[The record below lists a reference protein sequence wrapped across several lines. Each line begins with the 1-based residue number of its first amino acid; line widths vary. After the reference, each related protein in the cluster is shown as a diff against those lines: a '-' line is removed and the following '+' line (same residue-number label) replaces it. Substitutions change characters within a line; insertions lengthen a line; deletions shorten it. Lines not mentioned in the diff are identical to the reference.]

1 MEKVEMND
9 IVNLAKNRGFVY
21 AGSEIYGGLANA
33 WDYGPYGAMMKENI
47 KNLWIKEFVQKKDD
61 MVLLDSAILMNPQIW
76 VASGHVGGFSD
87 PLIDDKNT
95 KERFRADKLL
105 EWLIDEYINS
115 EKWGLKTS
123 FDNIGTDINNIWNH
137 IARADWSHLEF
148 LKKMDYSKA
157 LYDLWILDRDI
168 THIFEITE
176 DSNGKCKLSS
186 IKLDWDYSYRDEI
199 STSFYKA
206 YFYLKYWVTNLIPES
221 WPLELQ
227 SKVMIW
233 EKVKNPN
240 TWNPWDWTEAKKF
253 NLMFRTSQGV
263 TEDSSATIYLRPETA
278 QGIFVNFANIART
291 SRKKIPFGVAQVG
304 KAFRNEITPGN
315 FIFRTRE
322 FEQMEIEYFCEPWK
336 DLEEHAK
343 WKQDCMNFLTKKIG
357 LKEDSLKF
365 RDHDKDELSH
375 YSNATTDIEF
385 KFPFG
390 WGELWG
396 IADRTDFDLKAH
408 MRESKQD
415 MSYFDPVNNK
425 KYIPYVIEPSV
436 WLTRLFLATMIDAY
450 TTDGEGEDTRT
461 YLKLDPKIAPI
472 KVGVLP
478 VVKKISDIAKP
489 IFQQLSEDFVC
500 EYDDVGSIGKRYARF
515 DEIGTPFCITIDS
528 ENYEAWKVTIRYRD
542 SMEQELVEISN
553 LKDFLRK
560 YL

>member
-1 MEKVEMND
+1 MKKIEMND

-105 EWLIDEYINS
+105 ETWIDEKS
-115 EKWGLKTS
+115 KSWW
-123 FDNIGTDINNIWNH
+123 DI
-137 IARADWSHLEF
+137 R
-148 LKKMDYSKA
+148 
-157 LYDLWILDRDI
+157 
-168 THIFEITE
+168 T
-176 DSNGKCKLSS
+176 
-186 IKLDWDYSYRDEI
+186 
-199 STSFYKA
+199 
-206 YFYLKYWVTNLIPES
+206 YLKEKYNIENLLPES
-221 WPLELQ
+221 WSLGKQTE
-227 SKVMIW
+227 VMQW
-233 EKVKNPN
+233 EKVINPN
-240 TWNPWDWTEAKKF
+240 TWKPWDWTEAKKF

-304 KAFRNEITPGN
+304 KAFRNEITPWN

-343 WKQDCMNFLTKKIG
+343 WKQDCMNFLTQKIG

-436 WLTRLFLATMIDAY
+436 GLTRLFLATMIDAY
-450 TTDGEGEDTRT
+450 TTDGEGEEART
-461 YLKLDPKIAPI
+461 YLKLDPKIAPV
-472 KVGVLP
+472 KVWVLP

-489 IFQQLSEDFVC
+489 IFEKLSEDFVC

-528 ENYEAWKVTIRYRD
+528 ENYNAGKVTVRHRD
-542 SMEQELVEISN
+542 SREQELVEISKLN
-553 LKDFLRK
+553 EFIRK
-560 YL
+560 SL

>member
-105 EWLIDEYINS
+105 EIWIEEFIKDSLE
-115 EKWGLKTS
+115 S
-123 FDNIGTDINNIWNH
+123 FDIVWQDISFIWNRLVGKSFK
-137 IARADWSHLEF
+137 AY
-148 LKKMDYSKA
+148 DYISNENYSDEIYSFC
-157 LYDLWILDRDI
+157 LNHEDD
-168 THIFEITE
+168 HIFKITK
-176 DSNGKCKLSS
+176 SSSWKCDISS
-186 IKLDWDYSYRDEI
+186 VIFSWDNKELLKHGIDMLL
-199 STSFYKA
+199 KA
-206 YFYLKYWVTNLIPES
+206 YLYLIYWVSNLIPES
-221 WPLELQ
+221 WSLEKQ
-227 SKVMIW
+227 TKVMQW

-240 TWNPWDWTEAKKF
+240 TWIYWDWTEAKKF

-343 WKQDCMNFLTKKIG
+343 WKQDCMNFLTQKIG

-436 WLTRLFLATMIDAY
+436 GLTRLFLATLIDAY
-450 TTDGEGEDTRT
+450 TTDWEGEETRT

-472 KVGVLP
+472 KVWVLP

-515 DEIGTPFCITIDS
+515 DEIGTPFCVTIDS
-528 ENYEAWKVTIRYRD
+528 ENYEAWKVTVRLRD
-542 SMEQELVEISN
+542 SKEQELVEISKLN
-553 LKDFLRK
+553 EFIRK
-560 YL
+560 SL